1 MTYLGVMLAGFAAL
15 LLACVHIVPRELV
28 DARIAFER
36 TEHGPAGTYM
46 PVELDIAEQ
55 ALDRAQATFQAS
67 GDTALV
73 RDQATSALRMTELV
87 EAMASIVRRSAEAR
101 RLSAARSP

>member
-1 MTYLGVMLAGFAAL
+1 MTHLGVVLVGLAAL
-15 LLACVHIVPRELV
+15 LLACVHVVPQELV
-28 DARIAFER
+28 DARLAFER

-46 PVELDIAEQ
+46 PFELDVAEE

-67 GDTALV
+67 GDTPLA
-73 RDQATSALRMTELV
+73 RDQATSAMRMTELV
-87 EAMASIVRRSAEAR
+87 EAMAGIARRSAEAR